1 MDNFGNIVQNSY
13 NFGQDGDDKGFCQC
27 IVVYKARV
35 SIRKK
40 WVIDNTIPA
49 IPPAKTGMRLDVT
62 YTGKADKKSICTIY
76 QWTDDIEMDFQEYK
90 GEGPGAGKL
99 NVTLLRYVRCEGCQ
113 ETKDEKGKPNCK
125 GGGHICEDTLGS
137 IGKIGIRAGG
147 LPPTPPGTP
156 WTPKMKELLEDMWD
170 NKKKPRKVKKIMKN
184 FVFLHKMFKKCPP
197 KVICKDSECPKP

>member
-27 IVVYKARV
+27 IIAYKAHL

-62 YTGKADKKSICTIY
+62 YTGNADKRSKCTIY
-76 QWTDDIEMDFQEYK
+76 HWTDDIEMEFQEYK
-90 GEGPGAGKL
+90 GEGPGAGRL
-99 NVTLLRYVRCEGCQ
+99 NVSLFRYVRCDGCK

-125 GGGHICEDTLGS
+125 GGGHICNDWLG
-137 IGKIGIRAGG
+137 GKGHVVPGE
-147 LPPTPPGTP
+147 PPTPPGTP

-184 FVFLHKMFKKCPP
+184 FVFLHKMFKKCGPHTN
-197 KVICKDSECPKP
+197 CKDSECPKP